1 MARKKKKKKYQVT
14 RSLAAPAFIGLIC
27 LFTWTALLTFD
38 IADWPNPSHA
48 PHNDPTM
55 NACGHAGSFLAFQLF
70 YWIGDG
76 SYILVLF
83 ATMASFLWLV
93 HGKVVS
99 LVQRT
104 FGVTIL
110 IASVAT
116 SVSFI
121 STGGYESLAIG
132 DGGVLGA
139 ALAMLLR
146 HAFSNVGTILVL
158 AYSFLVGLTFAAEGW
173 VLRFPAAVQYLK
185 DASADA
191 ITAARTSLGSPAAV
205 GAGRGSVDAD
215 DADESELPPESPKM
229 RINSSR
235 RALAKEA
242 AEQSANVDETTV
254 AESRK
259 HKSKKKKSKRRQE
272 VAAEPSE
279 IDAVEEPAPSES
291 APPKLR
297 VNMPRPMAEIVPDKA
312 YPTPVGDWDFP
323 PHHLLHDPELGF
335 NAQQE
340 SIVRAKAKMLEQTL
354 EEFRLDARVVE
365 IETGPVITMFE
376 LAVGA
381 GIKVSQIASLTNDI
395 ARALKAPAIRVV
407 APIPGKNTVGIE
419 VPNANKEKVRIKE
432 LLALGAAKARK
443 MALPIFFGKDASG
456 AALMGDLA
464 AMPHMLIAGTTGSG
478 KSVCINSV
486 IASFLMTKKPDEVK
500 LILVDPKMV
509 EMSQFKDVPHLMSPI
524 ITDMNRAEQILDWA
538 VTKMEERYELLAE
551 ARVRNIASYNRL
563 GEEEI
568 YKRFSPSNDQEK
580 SQIPVKLPYIVIVI
594 DELADLMMT
603 SAKEVEH
610 HLARLAQKSRA
621 VGVHIVVATQRPE
634 AKVVTG
640 LIKSNMPCRVAFRV
654 ASRMDSRIV
663 LDQNGAEV
671 LMGQGDMLFLPPGSH
686 KLIRAQGTLLE
697 DDELNSIIDYLVDQG
712 KPEFHPQLMRIKAKG
727 IGGNSADRDALFD
740 KAVVIV
746 LESQRGSVS
755 LLQRRLSI
763 GYSRASRLI
772 DEMAEAGVVGEFKG
786 SQAREVEMTLEEWQS
801 LKARVDREVAED
813 NYAADADDVDEVVAP
828 SKEPAIAQVPTP
840 TAEVESA
847 YDEENPEYD
856 DDDDEDDDEDDDDD
870 PDLETDDVGDD
881 EEEDDDEEDEDDDDW
896 EEDDSD
902 DDDDVEDDD
911 DEEYDDEDVEVDEE
925 YDEDDEEEQYDDD
938 EEEEEEDDD
947 EDVK

>member
-1 MARKKKKKKYQVT
+1 MARKKKKKYQVT
-14 RSLAAPAFIGLIC
+14 RSLAAPAFVGLIC

-48 PHNDPTM
+48 PHNKTTM
-55 NACGHAGSFLAFQLF
+55 NACGNAGSFLAFQLF

-76 SYILVLF
+76 AYILALF

-99 LVQRT
+99 IVQRT

-121 STGGYESLAIG
+121 STGGYETLAIG

-146 HAFSNVGTILVL
+146 HAFSSVGTILVL

-191 ITAARTSLGSPAAV
+191 ITAARTSLGSPLTV
-205 GAGRGSVDAD
+205 GANRAGMVDD
-215 DADESELPPESPKM
+215 DLDESESAVDQPRM
-229 RINSSR
+229 RINSNR
-235 RALAKEA
+235 KALAAKSEDDA
-242 AEQSANVDETTV
+242 ADIAV
-254 AESRK
+254 AEVIP
-259 HKSKKKKSKRRQE
+259 KSKKKKKSKRQAKE
-272 VAAEPSE
+272 VAESHEPEIADEPEAAESE
-279 IDAVEEPAPSES
+279 
-291 APPKLR
+291 PPKLR

-312 YPTPVGDWDFP
+312 YPTPVGDWNFP
-323 PHHLLHDPELGF
+323 PHNLLHDPELGF
-335 NAQQE
+335 SAQQE

-509 EMSQFKDVPHLMSPI
+509 EMSQFKEVPHLMSPI

-568 YKRFSPSNDQEK
+568 YKRFAPSNDQERA
-580 SQIPVKLPYIVIVI
+580 QIPINLPYIVIVI

-697 DDELNSIIDYLVDQG
+697 DDELNSIIDYLVAQG

-727 IGGNSADRDALFD
+727 IGGNSADRDPLFD
-740 KAVVIV
+740 KAVTIV

-786 SQAREVEMTLEEWQS
+786 SQAREVEMTLEEWQN
-801 LKARVDREVAED
+801 LKAQVDREVAED
-813 NYAADADDVDEVVAP
+813 NYAADADDDEQVAVI
-828 SKEPAIAQVPTP
+828 SKAPAIAQVPTP
-840 TAEVESA
+840 TTEVENV

-856 DDDDEDDDEDDDDD
+856 DDDDEDDDDFDLDDIDSDDDEDEDDDDD
-870 PDLETDDVGDD
+870 
-881 EEEDDDEEDEDDDDW
+881 EEDDDEDEDWEEDEDDD
-896 EEDDSD
+896 EYE
-902 DDDDVEDDD
+902 DD
-911 DEEYDDEDVEVDEE
+911 DEEYEDDEDIEVDEE
-925 YDEDDEEEQYDDD
+925 FEDDEEAEEDD
-938 EEEEEEDDD
+938 EEYEEEDD
-947 EDVK
+947 EK

>member
-1 MARKKKKKKYQVT
+1 MARKKKKKYQMT
-14 RSLAAPAFIGLIC
+14 RSLAAPAFVGLIC
-27 LFTWTALLTFD
+27 LFTWTSLLTFD
-38 IADWPNPSHA
+38 VADWPNSSHA
-48 PHNDPTM
+48 PHNNPTM
-55 NACGHAGSFLAFQLF
+55 NACGNAGSFLAFQLF

-83 ATMASFLWLV
+83 GTMASFLWLV
-93 HGKVVS
+93 HGKVLS

-121 STGGYESLAIG
+121 STGGYDSLAIG

-139 ALAMLLR
+139 ALAMMLR

-185 DASADA
+185 DASVEA
-191 ITAARTSLGSPAAV
+191 ISAARSSLGSPVAV
-205 GAGRGSVDAD
+205 GAGQAATPNDNI
-215 DADESELPPESPKM
+215 EQSELRPEATKL

-235 RALAKEA
+235 KTLTE
-242 AEQSANVDETTV
+242 ESNV
-254 AESRK
+254 AEASEEESAIDESFK
-259 HKSKKKKSKRRQE
+259 HKSKKKKSRKRRGAQGE
-272 VAAEPSE
+272 SQKAAP
-279 IDAVEEPAPSES
+279 EPAES
-291 APPKLR
+291 AAPKLR
-297 VNMPRPMAEIVPDKA
+297 VNMPRPIAEIVPDKA
-312 YPTPVGDWDFP
+312 YPTPVGDWNFP
-323 PHHLLHDPELGF
+323 PHNLLHEPELGF

-354 EEFRLDARVVE
+354 EEFRLDAHVVE

-419 VPNANKEKVRIKE
+419 VPNVDKEKVRIKE

-568 YKRFSPSNDQEK
+568 MKRFSPSNDQEK
-580 SQIPVKLPYIVIVI
+580 AQIPSKLPYIVIVI

-697 DDELNSIIDYLVDQG
+697 DDELNSIIEFLVEQG

-727 IGGNSADRDALFD
+727 IGGNSADRDPLFD

-755 LLQRRLSI
+755 LLQRRLSV

-786 SQAREVEMTLEEWQS
+786 SQAREVEMTLEEWQN
-801 LKARVDREVAED
+801 LKAHVDREVAQD
-813 NYAADADDVDEVVAP
+813 NYAADADDDIDVPVI

-840 TAEVESA
+840 CAPVESA
-847 YDEENPEYD
+847 YDEENQEYDDDEDEEDDDDSD
-856 DDDDEDDDEDDDDD
+856 DDDDEGDDDEDDDDEE
-870 PDLETDDVGDD
+870 LEDD
-881 EEEDDDEEDEDDDDW
+881 EEWEEDDSDDEDDSEDDEEYDEDDDESDVDEEYDGDGDEDDGDDDDDEEDED
-896 EEDDSD
+896 
-902 DDDDVEDDD
+902 
-911 DEEYDDEDVEVDEE
+911 
-925 YDEDDEEEQYDDD
+925 
-938 EEEEEEDDD
+938 
-947 EDVK
+947 

>member
-38 IADWPNPSHA
+38 VGDWPNPSHA
-48 PHNDPTM
+48 PHNTATM
-55 NACGHAGSFLAFQLF
+55 NACGNAGALLAFELF

-76 SYILVLF
+76 AYILVLF
-83 ATMASFLWLV
+83 ASMASFLWLV

-139 ALAMLLR
+139 ALAMMLR

-173 VLRFPAAVQYLK
+173 VLRFPAAVQYIK
-185 DASADA
+185 DASVDA
-191 ITAARTSLGSPAAV
+191 ISAARTSLGSPVAA
-205 GAGRGSVDAD
+205 GAGRGDSANTDLE
-215 DADESELPPESPKM
+215 ESTHRPDSEKL

-235 RALAKEA
+235 KTQIEDTGDAETDEVLA
-242 AEQSANVDETTV
+242 VGETF
-254 AESRK
+254 K
-259 HKSKKKKSKRRQE
+259 HKSKKKKSKKKRLG
-272 VAAEPSE
+272 AAEAE
-279 IDAVEEPAPSES
+279 DAIPEEEPES
-291 APPKLR
+291 PQNSPPKLR
-297 VNMPRPMAEIVPDKA
+297 VNMPKPIAEVVPDKA
-312 YPTPVGDWDFP
+312 YPTPVGDWNFP
-323 PHHLLHDPELGF
+323 PHSLLHDPEHGF

-340 SIVRAKAKMLEQTL
+340 TIVRAKAKMLEQTL

-419 VPNANKEKVRIKE
+419 VPNSNKEKVRIKE

-563 GEEEI
+563 GEEEV
-568 YKRFSPSNDQEK
+568 YKRFSPTNDQEK
-580 SQIPVKLPYIVIVI
+580 AQIPVKLPYVVIVI

-603 SAKEVEH
+603 AAKEVEH

-621 VGVHIVVATQRPE
+621 VGIHIVVATQRPE

-686 KLIRAQGTLLE
+686 KLIRSQGTLLE
-697 DDELNSIIDYLVDQG
+697 DDELNSIIDFLTDQG
-712 KPEFHPQLMRIKAKG
+712 RPEFHPQLMRIKAKG
-727 IGGNSADRDALFD
+727 LGGNSADRDALFD
-740 KAVVIV
+740 KAAVIV
-746 LESQRGSVS
+746 LESRRGSVS

-772 DEMAEAGVVGEFKG
+772 DEMAEAGIVGEFKG
-786 SQAREVEMTLEEWQS
+786 SQAREVEMTLEEWQNFKS
-801 LKARVDREVAED
+801 QVDREVAED
-813 NYAADADDVDEVVAP
+813 NYAADAEDESDVAVMDIEDT
-828 SKEPAIAQVPTP
+828 PAVAQVPTP
-840 TAEVESA
+840 VSEVDNA
-847 YDEENPEYD
+847 YDEENPEFD
-856 DDDDEDDDEDDDDD
+856 DDEDEDDPPVDEDDDEDEEDDESEEEDWDD
-870 PDLETDDVGDD
+870 EDLDDD
-881 EEEDDDEEDEDDDDW
+881 EEEL
-896 EEDDSD
+896 
-902 DDDDVEDDD
+902 
-911 DEEYDDEDVEVDEE
+911 
-925 YDEDDEEEQYDDD
+925 DEDDEEYEGDEEFEEDVEDEDHEEIDEYENDEEDEEE

-947 EDVK
+947 